1 MSPDEENKEG
11 VTVIK
16 TQYRIAK
23 AVCKWPSKY
32 FYDGKLVTAESLIR
46 HGPRFFFPI
55 HSFPIFEQF
64 FIYETQLFFRVF
76 NVIDGIEQLAVD
88 QSFNNEKEADLVA
101 NIVRVILESPFTSGK
116 SIGVINFYI
125 SQKQCIIRKLN
136 EASSRVE
143 VNIADSFQGK

>member
-1 MSPDEENKEG
+1 M
-11 VTVIK
+11 
-16 TQYRIAK
+16 
-23 AVCKWPSKY
+23 
-32 FYDGKLVTAESLIR
+32 
-46 HGPRFFFPI
+46 
-55 HSFPIFEQF
+55 
-64 FIYETQLFFRVF
+64 
-76 NVIDGIEQLAVD
+76 IDGIEQLAVD